1 MMADLYT
8 RKPVCKHTHTHT
20 WDRVCLDKCAERDA
34 ILQLAEAKPT
44 HARHITQWAFYSII
58 QAIPNPST
66 QASLEI
72 CSTERLLNGCFFGLL
87 NSQSKPS
94 APGRTVSVTKE
105 RRPSEKEFLLLFF
118 NTEITRCIIS

>member
-1 MMADLYT
+1 M
-8 RKPVCKHTHTHT
+8 
-20 WDRVCLDKCAERDA
+20 DKCAERDA

-44 HARHITQWAFYSII
+44 HSRHITQWAFYSII

-72 CSTERLLNGCFFGLL
+72 CLTERLLNGCFFGLL

-94 APGRTVSVTKE
+94 ASVTKE
-105 RRPSEKEFLLLFF
+105 RPSEKEFLLLFF
-118 NTEITRCIIS
+118 NTEIT